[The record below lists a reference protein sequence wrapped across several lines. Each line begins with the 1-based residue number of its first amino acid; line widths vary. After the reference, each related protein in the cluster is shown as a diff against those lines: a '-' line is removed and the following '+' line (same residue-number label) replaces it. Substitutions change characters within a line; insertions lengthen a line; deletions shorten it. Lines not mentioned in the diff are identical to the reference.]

1 MTNVVELRNY
11 NELAL
16 DTIKEFATESGL
28 NSKATAD
35 AYMSDAKDFVSRM
48 INDSVYV
55 TTEALSSH
63 LNYKK
68 VLKFRNELLTEGF
81 AGSTVKRKMSSL
93 KELAK
98 YLSRQGYNVNVTMF
112 DTLTKI
118 KSEDNSYE
126 VLDLNEATQLINWIK
141 ENEQRKALEKY
152 YYCALAFD
160 TGVRAEA
167 LNNLTKS
174 SFSVRETEVIVKGVD
189 KGKKSF
195 TKSISLGFY
204 NELARDLNFDTLDND
219 TKLFNFN
226 AARRSEFI
234 NRAKKGLGWENRNIT
249 FHSFKK
255 GAVTYAYSITGDIQV
270 AQKVGSHS
278 SVTTTQ
284 RYLKDSEEVFQGA
297 FSDKESMKATSVK
310 FSDFSQEQLIEALSN
325 LPEAVQLSVKKELLK
340 NN

>member
-35 AYMSDAKDFVSRM
+35 AYMSDAKDFVNRM

-204 NELARDLNFDTLDND
+204 NELARDLNFVSLDND
-219 TKLFNFN
+219 TRLFNFN

-284 RYLKDSEEVFQGA
+284 RYLKDNEEVFQGA
-297 FSDKESMKATSVK
+297 FSDKEAIKATNVK

-325 LPEAVQLSVKKELLK
+325 LPEAIQLSVKKELLK
-340 NN
+340 KS